1 MTIPAPSDIFIN
13 CLKRFGRVEKQGRIP
28 HYFGNCGYLW
38 CAASILLGMIVIF
51 DTDTVANN
59 FALLFAAYLLADEMV
74 SVIAAWTNQ
83 AERTQSGG
91 AS

>member
-1 MTIPAPSDIFIN
+1 
-13 CLKRFGRVEKQGRIP
+13 
-28 HYFGNCGYLW
+28 
-38 CAASILLGMIVIF
+38 
-51 DTDTVANN
+51 
-59 FALLFAAYLLADEMV
+59 LLADEMV

>member
-1 MTIPAPSDIFIN
+1 
-13 CLKRFGRVEKQGRIP
+13 
-28 HYFGNCGYLW
+28 
-38 CAASILLGMIVIF
+38 MIVIF
-51 DTDTVANN
+51 GTGTVVDD
-59 FALLFAAYLLADEMV
+59 FALLFAAYVLADEMV